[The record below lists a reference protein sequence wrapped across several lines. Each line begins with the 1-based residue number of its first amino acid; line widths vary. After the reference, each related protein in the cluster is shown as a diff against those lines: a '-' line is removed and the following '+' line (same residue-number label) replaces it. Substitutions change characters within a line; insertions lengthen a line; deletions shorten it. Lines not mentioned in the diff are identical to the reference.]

1 MNKLR
6 YKNVRLIVKENRVEV
21 INKENN
27 ELIYISRHSTD
38 ENMQECIESMTELLS
53 CMGVKFSLNDNYYYK
68 KYNKRIIPAIRI
80 SA

>member
-6 YKNVRLIVKENRVEV
+6 YKNIRLVVKENRVEV

-68 KYNKRIIPAIRI
+68 KYGKRLIPAIRI